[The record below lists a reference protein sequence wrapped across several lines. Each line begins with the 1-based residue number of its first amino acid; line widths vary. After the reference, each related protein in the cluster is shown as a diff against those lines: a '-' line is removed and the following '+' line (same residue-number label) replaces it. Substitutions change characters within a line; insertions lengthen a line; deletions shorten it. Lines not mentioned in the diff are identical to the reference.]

1 MRTHPSRQSDRA
13 SIAPVNPQEK
23 DLAAAA
29 SQIAGASRGKQMAG
43 GLTGLSSQPRRRR
56 VPSRKSQWQ
65 QSARLQSAGPS
76 RGVLHARQIQ
86 SPRIIHTFQHSCC
99 ARYALRFS
107 SPQNADG
114 FHLPRVHFPPLACRH
129 ILVIAVGDARCAG
142 LGKYSVV
149 NVLDE
154 HERTMAFAEIALGQ
168 IKSLRQTAIPRN
180 YEIWYVYATGYNPPL
195 NKIIN
200 ETLARN
206 GRLTESDLEQIYETY
221 LSHLK
226 ITDRIDK
233 VGARV
238 IGEIDDVMSL
248 ITDALGVSVS
258 YDATLSEANEKLSAA
273 GDRDTVKPIIEM
285 LIKATGEMRETNTA
299 LEERLTLSKTE
310 ISNLQQSL
318 EAIRAESLTDP
329 LTGLGN
335 RKYFDR
341 MIDVA
346 VQNAL
351 ANNEPLSLLMFDID
365 HFKSF
370 NDSYGHLT
378 GDQVL
383 RLVSNSLKQ
392 TIKGQDITA
401 RYGGEEFAVV
411 LPNTA
416 LRQALTVAD
425 HIRRAV
431 MAKELKKKSTGEILG
446 RVTISVGVS
455 MLKPGDDTDALI
467 ERADACLYVA
477 KRNGR
482 NRVICEVDP
491 EYATENH
498 GQACVSKAA
507 G

>member
-1 MRTHPSRQSDRA
+1 
-13 SIAPVNPQEK
+13 
-23 DLAAAA
+23 
-29 SQIAGASRGKQMAG
+29 
-43 GLTGLSSQPRRRR
+43 
-56 VPSRKSQWQ
+56 
-65 QSARLQSAGPS
+65 
-76 RGVLHARQIQ
+76 
-86 SPRIIHTFQHSCC
+86 
-99 ARYALRFS
+99 
-107 SPQNADG
+107 
-114 FHLPRVHFPPLACRH
+114 
-129 ILVIAVGDARCAG
+129 
-142 LGKYSVV
+142 VV
-149 NVLDE
+149 KVLDE
-154 HERTMAFAEIALGQ
+154 HERTMAFAEVALGQ
-168 IKSLRQTAIPRN
+168 IRSLRQTAIPRN
-180 YEIWYVYATGYNPPL
+180 YEIWYVYATGYNAPL

-206 GRLTESDLEQIYETY
+206 GKLTEADLEQIYETY

-226 ITDRIDK
+226 TTDRIDK

-238 IGEIDDVMSL
+238 IGEIDDVMTL
-248 ITDALGVSVS
+248 LTDALGMSAS
-258 YDATLSEANEKLSAA
+258 YDASLGGASARLENA
-273 GDRDTVKPIIEM
+273 ESREQIQAIVESLVKS
-285 LIKATGEMRETNTA
+285 TQEMRETNKA
-299 LEERLTLSKTE
+299 LEARLTLSKNE
-310 ISNLQQSL
+310 ISNLQHSL

-341 MIDVA
+341 MIDQA

-351 ANNEPLSLLMFDID
+351 ANGEPLSLLMFDID

-383 RLVSNSLKQ
+383 RLVGLSLKQ

-455 MLKPGDDTDALI
+455 MLKPGDDTDSLI
-467 ERADACLYVA
+467 ERADACLYAA

-482 NRVICEVDP
+482 NRVICEADP
-491 EYATENH
+491 EYSADT
-498 GQACVSKAA
+498 QSQVA
-507 G
+507 

>member
-1 MRTHPSRQSDRA
+1 
-13 SIAPVNPQEK
+13 VVK
-23 DLAAAA
+23 
-29 SQIAGASRGKQMAG
+29 
-43 GLTGLSSQPRRRR
+43 
-56 VPSRKSQWQ
+56 VP
-65 QSARLQSAGPS
+65 
-76 RGVLHARQIQ
+76 
-86 SPRIIHTFQHSCC
+86 
-99 ARYALRFS
+99 
-107 SPQNADG
+107 
-114 FHLPRVHFPPLACRH
+114 
-129 ILVIAVGDARCAG
+129 
-142 LGKYSVV
+142 
-149 NVLDE
+149 DE
-154 HERTMAFAEIALGQ
+154 HERTMAFAEVALGQ
-168 IKSLRQTAIPRN
+168 IRSLRQTAVPRN
-180 YEIWYVYATGYNPPL
+180 YEIWYVYATGYNAPL
-195 NKIIN
+195 NKVIN

-206 GRLTESDLEQIYETY
+206 GRLTEADLEQIYETY
-221 LSHLK
+221 LSHIK
-226 ITDRIDK
+226 TTDRIDK

-238 IGEIDDVMSL
+238 IGEIDDVMKL
-248 ITDALGVSVS
+248 LTDALAMSTNYGASLDS
-258 YDATLSEANEKLSAA
+258 ASEKLTAA
-273 GDRDTVKPIIEM
+273 KNNQQVKAIVDTLVKSTRAMRDTNK
-285 LIKATGEMRETNTA
+285 A
-299 LEERLTLSKTE
+299 LEDRLTLSKSE

-341 MIDVA
+341 MIEMA
-346 VQNAL
+346 VQHAL
-351 ANNEPLSLLMFDID
+351 AFNEPLSLLMFDID

-383 RLVSNSLKQ
+383 RLVGMSLKQ

-455 MLKPGDDTDALI
+455 MLKPSDDTDSLI
-467 ERADACLYVA
+467 ERADAGLSA
-477 KRNGR
+477 PTRAAR

-491 EYATENH
+491 EYTAEM
-498 GQACVSKAA
+498 QIQVA
-507 G
+507 

>member
-1 MRTHPSRQSDRA
+1 MLSEC
-13 SIAPVNPQEK
+13 PQ
-23 DLAAAA
+23 
-29 SQIAGASRGKQMAG
+29 
-43 GLTGLSSQPRRRR
+43 
-56 VPSRKSQWQ
+56 
-65 QSARLQSAGPS
+65 
-76 RGVLHARQIQ
+76 
-86 SPRIIHTFQHSCC
+86 
-99 ARYALRFS
+99 
-107 SPQNADG
+107 
-114 FHLPRVHFPPLACRH
+114 
-129 ILVIAVGDARCAG
+129 
-142 LGKYSVV
+142 
-149 NVLDE
+149 
-154 HERTMAFAEIALGQ
+154 
-168 IKSLRQTAIPRN
+168 
-180 YEIWYVYATGYNPPL
+180 
-195 NKIIN
+195 
-200 ETLARN
+200 
-206 GRLTESDLEQIYETY
+206 
-221 LSHLK
+221 
-226 ITDRIDK
+226 
-233 VGARV
+233 
-238 IGEIDDVMSL
+238 
-248 ITDALGVSVS
+248 S
-258 YDATLSEANEKLSAA
+258 YDASLSGATQKLSLAH
-273 GDRDTVKPIIEM
+273 DRDQ
-285 LIKATGEMRETNTA
+285 IKAIVETLVHSTREMRDTNKA
-299 LEERLTLSKTE
+299 LEDRLSLSKNE

-341 MIDVA
+341 SIEMA

-351 ANNEPLSLLMFDID
+351 ANGEPLSLLMFDID

-383 RLVSNSLKQ
+383 RLVGMSLKQ

-455 MLKPGDDTDALI
+455 MLKPGDDTDSLI
-467 ERADACLYVA
+467 ERADGCLYAA

-491 EYATENH
+491 EYAAEAH
-498 GQACVSKAA
+498 SQVA
-507 G
+507 

>member
-1 MRTHPSRQSDRA
+1 
-13 SIAPVNPQEK
+13 
-23 DLAAAA
+23 
-29 SQIAGASRGKQMAG
+29 
-43 GLTGLSSQPRRRR
+43 
-56 VPSRKSQWQ
+56 
-65 QSARLQSAGPS
+65 
-76 RGVLHARQIQ
+76 
-86 SPRIIHTFQHSCC
+86 
-99 ARYALRFS
+99 
-107 SPQNADG
+107 
-114 FHLPRVHFPPLACRH
+114 
-129 ILVIAVGDARCAG
+129 
-142 LGKYSVV
+142 
-149 NVLDE
+149 VLDE
-154 HERTMAFAEIALGQ
+154 HERTMAFAELALGQ
-168 IKSLRQTAIPRN
+168 IRSLRQTAVPRN
-180 YEIWYVYATGYNPPL
+180 YEIWYVYATGYNSPL

-206 GRLTESDLEQIYETY
+206 GHLTEADLEQIYETY

-226 ITDRIDK
+226 TTDRIDK

-238 IGEIDDVMSL
+238 IGEIDDVMRL
-248 ITDALGVSVS
+248 IDDALEMSTS
-258 YDATLSEANEKLSAA
+258 YDASLSGASEKLTSAQSREEIRSVV
-273 GDRDTVKPIIEM
+273 DTLTKSTHEMRDTNK
-285 LIKATGEMRETNTA
+285 A
-299 LEERLTLSKTE
+299 LEERLALSRTE

-341 MIDVA
+341 SIETL
-346 VQNAL
+346 VQSAM
-351 ANNEPLSLLMFDID
+351 ASGEPLSLLMFDID

-383 RLVSNSLKQ
+383 RLVGMSLKQ

-431 MAKELKKKSTGEILG
+431 MSKELKKKSTGEILG

-455 MLKPGDDTDALI
+455 MLKPGDDTDSLI
-467 ERADACLYVA
+467 ERADACLYAA
-477 KRNGR
+477 KRAGR
-482 NRVICEVDP
+482 NRVICEADP
-491 EYATENH
+491 EYAAET
-498 GQACVSKAA
+498 QTQVA
-507 G
+507 

>member
-1 MRTHPSRQSDRA
+1 ML
-13 SIAPVNPQEK
+13 E
-23 DLAAAA
+23 
-29 SQIAGASRGKQMAG
+29 
-43 GLTGLSSQPRRRR
+43 
-56 VPSRKSQWQ
+56 
-65 QSARLQSAGPS
+65 
-76 RGVLHARQIQ
+76 
-86 SPRIIHTFQHSCC
+86 
-99 ARYALRFS
+99 
-107 SPQNADG
+107 
-114 FHLPRVHFPPLACRH
+114 
-129 ILVIAVGDARCAG
+129 
-142 LGKYSVV
+142 
-149 NVLDE
+149 E

-168 IKSLRQTAIPRN
+168 IRSLRQTAVPRN

-206 GRLTESDLEQIYETY
+206 GKLTEADLEQIYETY
-221 LSHLK
+221 LSQIK
-226 ITDRIDK
+226 TTDRIDK

-238 IGEIDDVMSL
+238 IGEIDDVMNL
-248 ITDALGVSVS
+248 ITEALAMSAR
-258 YDATLSEANEKLSAA
+258 YDDSLSGASRKLEVAQSR
-273 GDRDTVKPIIEM
+273 DQVKTVVESLMKSTREMRDTN
-285 LIKATGEMRETNTA
+285 KA
-299 LEERLTLSKTE
+299 LDDRLTLSKSE

-341 MIDVA
+341 SIDAA
-346 VQNAL
+346 VQSAL
-351 ANNEPLSLLMFDID
+351 ASDEPLSLLMFDID

-383 RLVSNSLKQ
+383 RLVGMSLRQ

-455 MLKPGDDTDALI
+455 MLKPGDDTDSLI
-467 ERADACLYVA
+467 ERADACLYAA

-482 NRVICEVDP
+482 NRVVCEADP
-491 EYATENH
+491 EYAAETH
-498 GQACVSKAA
+498 GRVA
-507 G
+507 

>member
-1 MRTHPSRQSDRA
+1 M
-13 SIAPVNPQEK
+13 VK
-23 DLAAAA
+23 
-29 SQIAGASRGKQMAG
+29 
-43 GLTGLSSQPRRRR
+43 
-56 VPSRKSQWQ
+56 
-65 QSARLQSAGPS
+65 
-76 RGVLHARQIQ
+76 
-86 SPRIIHTFQHSCC
+86 
-99 ARYALRFS
+99 
-107 SPQNADG
+107 
-114 FHLPRVHFPPLACRH
+114 
-129 ILVIAVGDARCAG
+129 
-142 LGKYSVV
+142 
-149 NVLDE
+149 VLDE
-154 HERTMAFAEIALGQ
+154 HERTMAFAEVALGQ
-168 IKSLRQTAIPRN
+168 IRSLRQTAIPRN
-180 YEIWYVYATGYNPPL
+180 YEIWYVYATGYNAPL

-206 GRLTESDLEQIYETY
+206 GKLTEADLEQIHDTY
-221 LSHLK
+221 LSHIK
-226 ITDRIDK
+226 TTDRIDK

-238 IGEIDDVMSL
+238 IGEIDDVMKVLSE
-248 ITDALGVSVS
+248 ALGISGS
-258 YDATLSEANEKLSAA
+258 YDASLSGATEKLSSAKS
-273 GDRDTVKPIIEM
+273 REQ
-285 LIKATGEMRETNTA
+285 IKSIVATLLRSTGEMREANKA
-299 LEERLTLSKTE
+299 LEDRLTLSKNE

-341 MIDVA
+341 MIGMA
-346 VQNAL
+346 VQSAL
-351 ANNEPLSLLMFDID
+351 ASGEPLSLLLFDID

-383 RLVSNSLKQ
+383 RLVGLAMKQ

-401 RYGGEEFAVV
+401 RYGGEEFAVL
-411 LPNTA
+411 LPNTT

-455 MLKPGDDTDALI
+455 MLRQGDDTETLI
-467 ERADACLYVA
+467 ERADACLYAA

-491 EYATENH
+491 EYSVETYNRVA
-498 GQACVSKAA
+498 
-507 G
+507 

>member
-1 MRTHPSRQSDRA
+1 
-13 SIAPVNPQEK
+13 
-23 DLAAAA
+23 
-29 SQIAGASRGKQMAG
+29 
-43 GLTGLSSQPRRRR
+43 LTAIFLDI
-56 VPSRKSQWQ
+56 
-65 QSARLQSAGPS
+65 ARLGRRAERS
-76 RGVLHARQIQ
+76 L
-86 SPRIIHTFQHSCC
+86 F
-99 ARYALRFS
+99 
-107 SPQNADG
+107 
-114 FHLPRVHFPPLACRH
+114 
-129 ILVIAVGDARCAG
+129 GDT
-142 LGKYSVV
+142 K
-149 NVLDE
+149 VLDE
-154 HERTMAFAEIALGQ
+154 HERSMAFAEVALGQ
-168 IKSLRQTAIPRN
+168 IKSLRQTAVPRN
-180 YEIWYVYATGYNPPL
+180 YEIWYVYATGYNPAL

-200 ETLARN
+200 ETLSRH
-206 GRLTESDLEQIYETY
+206 GKLTESDLEQIYETY
-221 LSHLK
+221 LSQIK
-226 ITDRIDK
+226 TTDRIDK

-238 IGEIDDVMSL
+238 IGEIDDVMTL
-248 ITDALGVSVS
+248 ITDALGMSS
-258 YDATLSEANEKLSAA
+258 TYDSSLSGAEKQLALVKSQSQLKVIIDTL
-273 GDRDTVKPIIEM
+273 VKS
-285 LIKATGEMRETNTA
+285 TREMRETNKA
-299 LEERLTLSKTE
+299 LEDRLLLSKTE
-310 ISNLQQSL
+310 INNLQQSL

-341 MIDVA
+341 SIETA

-351 ANNEPLSLLMFDID
+351 ASNEPLSLLMFDID

-383 RLVSNSLKQ
+383 RLVGMSLKQ

-431 MAKELKKKSTGEILG
+431 MSKELKKKSTGEILG

-455 MLKPGDDTDALI
+455 ILKAGDDTDSLI
-467 ERADACLYVA
+467 ERADACLYAA

-491 EYATENH
+491 EYVAET
-498 GQACVSKAA
+498 QSQVA
-507 G
+507 

>member
-1 MRTHPSRQSDRA
+1 
-13 SIAPVNPQEK
+13 
-23 DLAAAA
+23 
-29 SQIAGASRGKQMAG
+29 
-43 GLTGLSSQPRRRR
+43 
-56 VPSRKSQWQ
+56 
-65 QSARLQSAGPS
+65 
-76 RGVLHARQIQ
+76 
-86 SPRIIHTFQHSCC
+86 
-99 ARYALRFS
+99 
-107 SPQNADG
+107 
-114 FHLPRVHFPPLACRH
+114 
-129 ILVIAVGDARCAG
+129 
-142 LGKYSVV
+142 VV
-149 NVLDE
+149 KVLDE
-154 HERTMAFAEIALGQ
+154 HERTMAFAEVALGQ
-168 IKSLRQTAIPRN
+168 IRSLRQTAIPRN
-180 YEIWYVYATGYNPPL
+180 YEIWYVYATGYNAPL
-195 NKIIN
+195 NKIVN

-206 GRLTESDLEQIYETY
+206 GKLTEADLEQIYDTY
-221 LSHLK
+221 LSHIK
-226 ITDRIDK
+226 TTDRIDK
-233 VGARV
+233 VGSRV
-238 IGEIDDVMSL
+238 IGEIDQGLKLV
-248 ITDALGVSVS
+248 TDALAMSET
-258 YDATLSEANEKLSAA
+258 YDACLNGATQRLSVAHDAA
-273 GDRDTVKPIIEM
+273 HVKAIVDVLVKSTREM
-285 LIKATGEMRETNTA
+285 SESNKA
-299 LEERLTLSKTE
+299 LEQRLALSKHE

-341 MIDVA
+341 MIDQA

-370 NDSYGHLT
+370 NESYGHLT

-383 RLVSNSLKQ
+383 RLVGMSLKQ

-455 MLKPGDDTDALI
+455 MLKPGDDTDSLI
-467 ERADACLYVA
+467 ERADACLYAA

-491 EYATENH
+491 EYAAESRS
-498 GQACVSKAA
+498 QVA
-507 G
+507 

>member
-1 MRTHPSRQSDRA
+1 MG
-13 SIAPVNPQEK
+13 N
-23 DLAAAA
+23 
-29 SQIAGASRGKQMAG
+29 
-43 GLTGLSSQPRRRR
+43 
-56 VPSRKSQWQ
+56 
-65 QSARLQSAGPS
+65 
-76 RGVLHARQIQ
+76 
-86 SPRIIHTFQHSCC
+86 F
-99 ARYALRFS
+99 
-107 SPQNADG
+107 
-114 FHLPRVHFPPLACRH
+114 
-129 ILVIAVGDARCAG
+129 
-142 LGKYSVV
+142 SVV
-149 NVLDE
+149 KVLDE
-154 HERTMAFAEIALGQ
+154 HERTMAFAEVALGQ
-168 IKSLRQTAIPRN
+168 IRSLRQTAIPRN
-180 YEIWYVYATGYNPPL
+180 YEIWYIYATGYNAPL

-200 ETLARN
+200 ETLARH
-206 GRLTESDLEQIYETY
+206 GKLTEADLEQIYETY

-226 ITDRIDK
+226 TTNRIDK

-238 IGEIDDVMSL
+238 IGEIDDVMRL
-248 ITDALGVSVS
+248 IADALGMSTS
-258 YDATLSEANEKLSAA
+258 YDASLSGASEKLRTARSAEQ
-273 GDRDTVKPIIEM
+273 VKTIVES
-285 LIKATGEMRETNTA
+285 LLRSTHEMRETNKA
-299 LEERLTLSKTE
+299 LEQRLSLSKNE

-341 MIDVA
+341 MIEMA

-383 RLVSNSLKQ
+383 RLVGMSLKQ

-446 RVTISVGVS
+446 RVTISIGVS

-467 ERADACLYVA
+467 ERADGCLYAA

-482 NRVICEVDP
+482 NRVICELDP
-491 EYATENH
+491 EYAAET
-498 GQACVSKAA
+498 QSQVA
-507 G
+507 

>member
-1 MRTHPSRQSDRA
+1 
-13 SIAPVNPQEK
+13 
-23 DLAAAA
+23 
-29 SQIAGASRGKQMAG
+29 
-43 GLTGLSSQPRRRR
+43 
-56 VPSRKSQWQ
+56 
-65 QSARLQSAGPS
+65 
-76 RGVLHARQIQ
+76 
-86 SPRIIHTFQHSCC
+86 
-99 ARYALRFS
+99 
-107 SPQNADG
+107 
-114 FHLPRVHFPPLACRH
+114 
-129 ILVIAVGDARCAG
+129 
-142 LGKYSVV
+142 VV
-149 NVLDE
+149 KVLDE
-154 HERTMAFAEIALGQ
+154 HERTMAFAQVALGQ
-168 IKSLRQTAIPRN
+168 IRSLRQTAIPRN

-200 ETLARN
+200 ETLARS
-206 GRLTESDLEQIYETY
+206 GKLTEADLEQIYETY
-221 LSHLK
+221 LSHIK
-226 ITDRIDK
+226 TTDRIDK

-238 IGEIDDVMSL
+238 IGEIDGVMAL
-248 ITDALGVSVS
+248 LGEALGMSSS
-258 YDATLSEANEKLSAA
+258 YDATLAGASQRLSTALTSEQ
-273 GDRDTVKPIIEM
+273 V
-285 LIKATGEMRETNTA
+285 KATVEILARSTREMRETNKV
-299 LEERLTLSKTE
+299 LEERLALSKTE
-310 ISNLQQSL
+310 ISDLQHSL
-318 EAIRAESLTDP
+318 EAIRTESLTDP

-341 MIDVA
+341 MIEQE

-351 ANNEPLSLLMFDID
+351 ANGEPLTLLMFDID

-383 RLVSNSLKQ
+383 RLVGMSLKQ

-411 LPNTA
+411 LPNTG

-455 MLKPGDDTDALI
+455 MLKPDDDTDALI
-467 ERADACLYVA
+467 ERADACLYAA

-491 EYATENH
+491 EYVAETRS
-498 GQACVSKAA
+498 QVA
-507 G
+507 

>member
-1 MRTHPSRQSDRA
+1 
-13 SIAPVNPQEK
+13 
-23 DLAAAA
+23 
-29 SQIAGASRGKQMAG
+29 
-43 GLTGLSSQPRRRR
+43 
-56 VPSRKSQWQ
+56 
-65 QSARLQSAGPS
+65 
-76 RGVLHARQIQ
+76 
-86 SPRIIHTFQHSCC
+86 
-99 ARYALRFS
+99 
-107 SPQNADG
+107 
-114 FHLPRVHFPPLACRH
+114 
-129 ILVIAVGDARCAG
+129 
-142 LGKYSVV
+142 VV
-149 NVLDE
+149 KVLDE
-154 HERTMAFAEIALGQ
+154 HERTMAFAEVALGQ
-168 IKSLRQTAIPRN
+168 IRSLRQTAIPRN
-180 YEIWYVYATGYNPPL
+180 YEIWYVYATGHNAPL

-206 GRLTESDLEQIYETY
+206 GKLTEADLEQIYETY

-226 ITDRIDK
+226 TTDRIDK

-238 IGEIDDVMSL
+238 IGEIDDVMRL
-248 ITDALGVSVS
+248 INDALGMSAS
-258 YDATLSEANEKLSAA
+258 YDASLSGASERLSVAEN
-273 GDRDTVKPIIEM
+273 RDQVKSVVDQ
-285 LIKATGEMRETNTA
+285 LVKSTREMRDINKA
-299 LEERLTLSKTE
+299 LEERLTLSKSE
-310 ISNLQQSL
+310 ISDLQQSL

-341 MIDVA
+341 MIEMA
-346 VQNAL
+346 VQTAL
-351 ANNEPLSLLMFDID
+351 ADGEPLSLLMFDID

-383 RLVSNSLKQ
+383 RLVGMSLKQ

-455 MLKPGDDTDALI
+455 MLKPDDDTDTLI
-467 ERADACLYVA
+467 ERADACLYAA

-491 EYATENH
+491 EYAAET
-498 GQACVSKAA
+498 QSQVA
-507 G
+507 